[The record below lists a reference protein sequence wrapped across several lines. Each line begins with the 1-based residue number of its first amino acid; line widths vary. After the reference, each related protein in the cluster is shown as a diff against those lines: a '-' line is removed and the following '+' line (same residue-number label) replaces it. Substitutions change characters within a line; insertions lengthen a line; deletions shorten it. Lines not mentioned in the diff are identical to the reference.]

1 MDPHWSYADPDPP
14 NLVNADPDPGQKIT
28 KFYFIISLSRIYYH
42 CIFDLVLVCCIV
54 NSVIFYMLNAQPFF
68 LQFQIKVTTY
78 WYYFI
83 FTGGLTL
90 RRGGENSG
98 NGGPGAGKLV
108 TISVVGLSG
117 GEKEKGSMGIGKSCL
132 CNRYSK

>member
-1 MDPHWSYADPDPP
+1 MLFSTA
-14 NLVNADPDPGQKIT
+14 QT
-28 KFYFIISLSRIYYH
+28 FFY
-42 CIFDLVLVCCIV
+42 
-54 NSVIFYMLNAQPFF
+54 
-68 LQFQIKVTTY
+68 QFQIKVIGN
-78 WYYFI
+78 YFI

-132 CNRYSK
+132 CNRYSSWIRSILKV